1 MEFDLVPDPLEA
13 CLVVDPEAGDL
24 LAEPLDACLVADPE
38 LGDLLVDPLD
48 ACLVADPELGDLLVD
63 PLEACLVAEPF
74 ERDFVVDPLSAGF
87 FLMAS
92 GSTVSKT
99 SFRLAGRPS
108 LGAKALDCEP
118 DFAGLAASFGLLI
131 GFGLDGFLKSAT
143 TGFSAGRGIVSV
155 GASVWLG
162 AGLRAF
168 PSVLEPDP
176 ANELEII
183 LLVPA
188 AIGEIVFGRMIEL
201 PGC

>member
-24 LAEPLDACLVADPE
+24 LAE
-38 LGDLLVDPLD
+38 PLD

-118 DFAGLAASFGLLI
+118 DFAASFGLLI